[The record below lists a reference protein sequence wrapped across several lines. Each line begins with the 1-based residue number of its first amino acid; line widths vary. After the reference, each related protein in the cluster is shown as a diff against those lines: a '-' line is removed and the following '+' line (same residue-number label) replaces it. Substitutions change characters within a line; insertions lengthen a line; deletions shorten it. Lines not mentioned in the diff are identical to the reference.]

1 MTAALQKDL
10 SYHSLAD
17 EFLRLYR
24 SRRIRSVEQF
34 AAMYPEMAT
43 VIVAEFPAILWAETL
58 NNPQPQASEQVPTKI
73 GPYEIRSEIGRGG
86 MGRVFAG
93 WHAELER
100 DVAIKVLAFKGPD
113 WRRATER
120 FRLEARAGAMLN
132 HSNIVQVYDHGTH
145 ENLVYLVMNRIKGI
159 CLGRMVEGLEAESAR
174 LQGAPMTLDWC
185 FIANIGAQV
194 ASALSYAHEQGVVHR
209 DIKPGNLLI
218 DDHGKVWV
226 TDFGLVKLM
235 EGNLNISQTGDII
248 GTPRYMAPEQCR
260 GVCDARS
267 DIYGL
272 GLTLYELA
280 CGKKVWESVSQAK
293 LIKERST
300 LELPSL
306 HEVNSAIPPALTDI
320 IMKACELRPEDRYQT
335 AKELH
340 YVLTRFAHGHNVGD
354 RRRRS
359 GNTRSKVR
367 RRSIVATASVASVIA
382 VAGLCYGVYYFTLKK
397 DPFRDPV
404 AAMKVLKDDNLR
416 TEFVKEL
423 PSIIKEMISNDS
435 PEFRETI
442 GDVAEEAL
450 HKSLE
455 QYEIPETDKER
466 LQKNVSTWVENY
478 KKGELL
484 GPDGETVA
492 TSMSDTG
499 MAQVTKLQRLL
510 PVVEKS
516 GLSAAER
523 QMARQ
528 LLNTISHGILS
539 RQLSNA
545 SSGALIDLM
554 DGLNRVSQGD
564 VPANG
569 SPISLHDEDLRQ
581 IFTEMRHMAESSH
594 LQQVTPQMQLD
605 PRVVKTIDEAV
616 RTPKGQELI
625 RRMQRNKMWPLVP
638 LPEKSPLQ
646 NVKQ

>member
-1 MTAALQKDL
+1 MTTAPSKDL

-24 SRRIRSVEQF
+24 SRRIKSVEQF

-58 NNPQPQASEQVPTKI
+58 NNPQPQAAEQVPEKI

-100 DVAIKVLAFKGPD
+100 EVAIKVLAFKGPD

-132 HSNIVQVYDHGTH
+132 HPNIVQVYDHGTH

-159 CLGRMVEGLEAESAR
+159 CLGRMVEGLEAESTR
-174 LQGAPMTLDWC
+174 LDGAPMTLDWC

-194 ASALSYAHEQGVVHR
+194 ASALSYAHEQGVIHR

-218 DDHGKVWV
+218 DDQGKVWV

-260 GVCDARS
+260 GVCDSRS

-300 LELPSL
+300 LELPDL
-306 HEVNSAIPPALTDI
+306 QEVNRAIPQALADI

-335 AKELH
+335 AKEMH

-359 GNTRSKVR
+359 GNTRSKIR
-367 RRSIVATASVASVIA
+367 RRSIIATVSVASVIG
-382 VAGLCYGVYYFTLKK
+382 VAGLCYGVYHFTLKK

-404 AAMKVLKDDNLR
+404 AAMSVLKDDNLR
-416 TEFVKEL
+416 AEFVKNC
-423 PSIIKEMISNDS
+423 P
-435 PEFRETI
+435 
-442 GDVAEEAL
+442 
-450 HKSLE
+450 
-455 QYEIPETDKER
+455 
-466 LQKNVSTWVENY
+466 
-478 KKGELL
+478 
-484 GPDGETVA
+484 
-492 TSMSDTG
+492 TSS
-499 MAQVTKLQRLL
+499 KR
-510 PVVEKS
+510 
-516 GLSAAER
+516 
-523 QMARQ
+523 
-528 LLNTISHGILS
+528 
-539 RQLSNA
+539 
-545 SSGALIDLM
+545 
-554 DGLNRVSQGD
+554 
-564 VPANG
+564 
-569 SPISLHDEDLRQ
+569 
-581 IFTEMRHMAESSH
+581 
-594 LQQVTPQMQLD
+594 
-605 PRVVKTIDEAV
+605 
-616 RTPKGQELI
+616 
-625 RRMQRNKMWPLVP
+625 
-638 LPEKSPLQ
+638 
-646 NVKQ
+646 